1 LEYTSPFFLN
11 LILAA
16 IASGTSEARTRA
28 YIYAVLALVC
38 NVAKAQTELQH
49 LWFSR
54 RAATRVRSELM
65 AAIYEKALKRRDF
78 SGITSKGKDDKAK
91 DKDGKAKD
99 TESADDEAKAGAD
112 VGKIVNL
119 MSGECVR
126 PLSRASVHADTN
138 AARTGSCAPLP
149 LLL

>member
-1 LEYTSPFFLN
+1 MFEYAGPFFLN

-16 IASGTSEARTRA
+16 IASGTTEARTRA
-28 YIYAVLALVC
+28 YIYAVLAIIC
-38 NVAKAQTELQH
+38 NVAKAEADLQH
-49 LWFSR
+49 LWFFR

-78 SGITSKGKDDKAK
+78 SGITSKDKGDRTKDKDDKTK
-91 DKDGKAKD
+91 KTD
-99 TESADDEAKAGAD
+99 SADNEAKAGAD

-126 PLSRASVHADTN
+126 HLSPAYGHTDTT
-138 AARTGSCAPLP
+138 AAPIG
-149 LLL
+149 